1 MDNLLKDKFLSF
13 EGDIPM
19 SDWFAIE
26 EKLDKKRRFAWIG
39 WAAVPLIIIVA
50 LSFYLTAATLFS
62 AEIFCSVLNFLYP

>member
-50 LSFYLTAATLFS
+50 LSFYLF
-62 AEIFCSVLNFLYP
+62 F